1 MINYEKK
8 LKRAITSRLKS
19 LTEHKNTMTYTCNFG
34 NPDPDIGLAQ
44 QCGGFKPVYGI
55 PTLRSQP

>member
-19 LTEHKNTMTYTCNFG
+19 LTEHKKTMTYACNFG
-34 NPDPDIGLAQ
+34 NPHPDMGLAQ
-44 QCGGFKPVYGI
+44 KCGGLKPVYGI
-55 PTLRSQP
+55 PTLHSQP